1 MTIALSR
8 QICFLEIKRL
18 SPKIKYSFFQAHH
31 HLNTACFGA
40 IINCWT
46 GNILK
51 WKHSTHFCKKK
62 CLNFTLSQLL
72 LQLPE
77 FLIDKLKIVIG
88 FALLLNLM
96 YLLRN
101 ASAAAANI
109 NDLNTVNT
117 TFTYQNFWQGQML
130 ANMCLRLPFSL
141 ALINVSQLYE

>member
-51 WKHSTHFCKKK
+51 
-62 CLNFTLSQLL
+62 
-72 LQLPE
+72 
-77 FLIDKLKIVIG
+77 
-88 FALLLNLM
+88 
-96 YLLRN
+96 
-101 ASAAAANI
+101 
-109 NDLNTVNT
+109 
-117 TFTYQNFWQGQML
+117 
-130 ANMCLRLPFSL
+130 
-141 ALINVSQLYE
+141 

>member
-1 MTIALSR
+1 MKTFNK
-8 QICFLEIKRL
+8 FL
-18 SPKIKYSFFQAHH
+18 Q
-31 HLNTACFGA
+31 
-40 IINCWT
+40 
-46 GNILK
+46 
-51 WKHSTHFCKKK
+51 KK
-62 CLNFTLSQLL
+62 CLNLTLSHLL

-117 TFTYQNFWQGQML
+117 TFTYQNF
-130 ANMCLRLPFSL
+130 
-141 ALINVSQLYE
+141 

>member
-31 HLNTACFGA
+31 HLNTVCFGA
-40 IINCWT
+40 IINCWI
-46 GNILK
+46 GNICENIQ
-51 WKHSTHFCKKK
+51 HIFAKK
-62 CLNFTLSQLL
+62 CWNFTLSHLL

-117 TFTYQNFWQGQML
+117 TFTYQNF
-130 ANMCLRLPFSL
+130 
-141 ALINVSQLYE
+141 